1 MVLHGTYF
9 YSLSNVFDYLIRN
22 VFYYIQVLLIFEY
35 EGSCWLFVKNYE
47 GAHQSRRKV
56 SHFQNGTIQNWPCLR
71 EVSVARQRYDCIEV
85 NGVESVCF
93 IAPDRHDL
101 NKLWVVRDSD
111 TRLYHEVYADQGDGE
126 EGDVKLLEPDA
137 FAPSTSAAADD
148 SDNSSTSEGS
158 DGDSSST
165 GDSEESDDL
174 EDVDP
179 NLARE
184 IARDRGAFLWQD

>member
-1 MVLHGTYF
+1 M
-9 YSLSNVFDYLIRN
+9 
-22 VFYYIQVLLIFEY
+22 
-35 EGSCWLFVKNYE
+35 KNYE

-56 SHFQNGTIQNWPCLR
+56 SHFQNNTIQNWPCLR

-101 NKLWVVRDSD
+101 NRHWVVRDSD
-111 TRLYHEVYADQGDGE
+111 TRLYHEVYAEQGDGE

-137 FAPSTSAAADD
+137 FAARPAAAASD
-148 SDNSSTSEGS
+148 SDSFSSSAGS
-158 DGDSSST
+158 DGESSSS
-165 GDSEESDDL
+165 GDSEESDEL

-179 NLARE
+179 TLARE
-184 IARDRGAFLWQD
+184 LARDRGFLWED